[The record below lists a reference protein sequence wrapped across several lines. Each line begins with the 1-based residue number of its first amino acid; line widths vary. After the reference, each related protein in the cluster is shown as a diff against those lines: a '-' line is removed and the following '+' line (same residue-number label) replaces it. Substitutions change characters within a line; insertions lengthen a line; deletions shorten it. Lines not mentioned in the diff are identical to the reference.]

1 MDDITKAEIIEEH
14 WRLMTVRHLTYE
26 IIRKTWRV
34 EELRRTLLPG
44 GMGYSADR
52 VQASPSDKL
61 AKVMDKIIPLEQEID
76 GIRAAKVEA
85 IARLSREIE
94 QIDDDRCRTILD
106 GYYLSGRSIEE
117 IAEQIGYSVKHTYR
131 LRKVG
136 LQKLRQMRI
145 PTVVY

>member
-1 MDDITKAEIIEEH
+1 MEISKAEIIEEH

-44 GMGYSADR
+44 GMDYSADR
-52 VQASPSDKL
+52 VQSSPSDKL
-61 AKVMDKIIPLEQEID
+61 AKVMDKIIPLEKEIE
-76 GIRAAKVEA
+76 GIQLAKVEA
-85 IARLSREIE
+85 IARLSHEIE

-117 IAEQIGYSVKHTYR
+117 IADQIGYSVKHVYR
-131 LRKVG
+131 LRKLG
-136 LQKLRQMRI
+136 LVKMRQMRI
-145 PTVVY
+145 PPVV